1 MNNFMNKKMRIIFND
16 FIKNLDNEKN
26 YCKLK
31 SFNFCSNNL
40 PNYNESIIQQ
50 YYLLRFLPAYFVE
63 YFHIYSRLLGENF
76 INNKY
81 NILSIGCGC
90 GLDFW
95 GIKFA
100 SELNNSETEIV
111 YTGMDIVEWEYW
123 DSCDEEVYF
132 LNEDIGE
139 ISKLDEEEYNIIIF
153 PKSVGEFDD
162 NSFANLKESL
172 KNTIFKKDKIAIIAS
187 LRSSRIE
194 FDKGR
199 MKDIIKIFE
208 NVHEYKS
215 LNDEKYH
222 TCFKK
227 KDNGYDYRIN
237 DIVNGF
243 EYPPYIK
250 EYMNKF
256 YTSCQGYKHNKDK
269 FCEQA
274 CENVFNRV
282 PITTMSQVNYQIIKL
297 ERV

>member
-1 MNNFMNKKMRIIFND
+1 MKIEHLGRYFMNKFMNKKMRIIFND

-100 SELNNSETEIV
+100 SELNNSKTEIA

-123 DSCDEEVYF
+123 DSCDEE
-132 LNEDIGE
+132 
-139 ISKLDEEEYNIIIF
+139 EYNIIIF
-153 PKSVGEFDD
+153 PKSVGEFDCD
-162 NSFANLKESL
+162 SFVNLKESL
-172 KNTIFKKDKIAIIAS
+172 KNTSFKKDRIAIIAS

-194 FDKGR
+194 ADKGR

-208 NVHEYKS
+208 NVHGYKS
-215 LNDEKYH
+215 LNDVNYH
-222 TCFKK
+222 TCFNK

-243 EYPPYIK
+243 EYPSYIK

-256 YTSCQGYKHNKDK
+256 YTSCQGYKQNQDK
-269 FCEQA
+269 CCEQA